1 MRKRLLEWRVLWFL
15 RLAQRHESLIPTRL
29 ECLVVFVGNFK
40 ELLAPFVENAHISE
54 IVFECAHRK
63 LGYLSQRIEVLLGIE
78 AGLFAFQRG
87 RVVVCIAGLSNRRGL
102 ICKLGHNPS
111 AWLRLYFSS
120 GFNHGVSSLTIIN
133 IAQLRI
139 GLLKLLEIKQRVG
152 VGVDRLGGR
161 LRCLANFLVLF
172 PHDFCY
178 SLLHHDSLFSHTKSI
193 KKIKRDAKP

>member
-1 MRKRLLEWRVLWFL
+1 M
-15 RLAQRHESLIPTRL
+15 SP
-29 ECLVVFVGNFK
+29 
-40 ELLAPFVENAHISE
+40 
-54 IVFECAHRK
+54 
-63 LGYLSQRIEVLLGIE
+63 
-78 AGLFAFQRG
+78 
-87 RVVVCIAGLSNRRGL
+87 
-102 ICKLGHNPS
+102 
-111 AWLRLYFSS
+111 
-120 GFNHGVSSLTIIN
+120 LTIIN